1 MKTMKERGI
10 LEVGAAL
17 ARIRRLHALGRVDK
31 VDLDYVSKRL
41 LEVEARIVAMRETD
55 ETGEEV

>member
-1 MKTMKERGI
+1 V

-17 ARIRRLHALGRVDK
+17 ARMRRLHALGRVSSA
-31 VDLDYVSKRL
+31 DLGYVEKRL
-41 LEVEARIVAMRETD
+41 LEVEAKIIAMREID